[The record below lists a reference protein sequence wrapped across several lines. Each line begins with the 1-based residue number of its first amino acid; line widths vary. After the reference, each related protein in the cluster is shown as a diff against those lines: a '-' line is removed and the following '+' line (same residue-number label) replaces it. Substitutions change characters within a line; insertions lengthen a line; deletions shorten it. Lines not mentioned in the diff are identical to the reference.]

1 MRVDLFIAFRY
12 LFAKKSHNVINVI
25 SAISSAGMA
34 LGTAA
39 IILILSIFNGFSEII
54 DNNLSDIDASLR
66 IERSDASVFIAE
78 GPAFEALEEIK
89 GVESVSR
96 VLEKN
101 VFLVYDGKQALAYAK
116 GVDEVFV
123 ESSRLIEHVVDGEYT
138 LQKGGSP
145 RVGVGA
151 ALARELSLRPR
162 FLSKLNIYYP
172 GGNGHLS
179 LVNPVSSM
187 ACVQLRPS
195 FLFSISSESDSELLI
210 LPVESLR
217 ELTGLEEEVSAVELR
232 CDRGQIRSIEKQL
245 RRSLPEGFTVLD
257 RYSQHPSTYK
267 MIRYEKLAIFLIL
280 VFIIIIIAFN
290 IFGSLSILRTE
301 KREDCAILGAMGAST
316 GLIHRIFVIEGT
328 LVGLLGSFS
337 GFVLGLILVVLQQQL
352 GIVKMPGGFGLQA
365 YPVVIQA
372 SDLALCA
379 ICICVISFII
389 PLLLPSQEP
398 E

>member
-39 IILILSIFNGFSEII
+39 IILILSIFNGFSAII
-54 DNNLSDIDASLR
+54 DSNLSDMDASLR
-66 IERSDASVFIAE
+66 IERSDASVFIPE
-78 GPAFEALEEIK
+78 GPAFEALEDIK

-101 VFLVYDGKQALAYAK
+101 VFLVYDGKQAVASAK

-138 LQKGGSP
+138 LHKGGSP

-151 ALARELSLRPR
+151 ALARELSLRPQ
-162 FLSKLNIYYP
+162 FLSKLNIHYP
-172 GGNGHLS
+172 GGNGRIS

-187 ACVQLRPS
+187 ATVQLRPS
-195 FLFSISSESDSELLI
+195 FLFSISSDSDSELII
-210 LPVESLR
+210 LPLESLR

-232 CDRGQIRSIEKQL
+232 CDQGQIRSIEKQL
-245 RRSLPEGFTVLD
+245 RRSLPEGFVILD
-257 RYSQHPSTYK
+257 RYRQHPSTYK

-301 KREDCAILGAMGAST
+301 KREDCAILGAMGASA
-316 GLIHRIFVIEGT
+316 GLIRRIFIIEGA
-328 LVGLLGSFS
+328 LVGLLGSFF
-337 GFVLGLILVVLQQQL
+337 GFVLGLVLVLLQQSF

-379 ICICVISFII
+379 VCLCAISFII